1 MTNEFGL
8 RHAEVTPGRVM
19 NELRAHGWTL
29 KSFGAVVGLL
39 GGIVAPLLGSAFTA
53 FSWFFGDWHGLH
65 EQRVGTVLLFLTIPL
80 LIFGAH
86 CLDLID
92 RENKKGEFNDLERD

>member
-8 RHAEVTPGRVM
+8 RHSEVTPSRVM
-19 NELRAHGWTL
+19 HELRGHGWTL
-29 KSFGAVVGLL
+29 KSCGACLGLL
-39 GGIVAPLLGSAFTA
+39 GGIVAPLFGSALTA
-53 FSWFFGDWHGLH
+53 FSWLFGDWHGLH

-92 RENKKGEFNDLERD
+92 GDDKEGEPNDLERD